1 MLPLVKLTFD
11 NLPSRTAKQDT
22 AVRCLLG
29 VAMVDKKHLQGKQ
42 VIIKI
47 NGLSR
52 TLQGTVTHV
61 EDDGVWI
68 SGDAIIAEIADAG
81 GLTIAL
87 NAPAVF
93 VPTVQLLWL
102 IASNE

>member
-1 MLPLVKLTFD
+1 M
-11 NLPSRTAKQDT
+11 
-22 AVRCLLG
+22 
-29 VAMVDKKHLQGKQ
+29 VAKKHLQGKT

-61 EDDGVWI
+61 DDDGFWI

-81 GLTIAL
+81 GLQIAL
-87 NAPAVF
+87 NTPAVF

>member
-1 MLPLVKLTFD
+1 MQSVTP
-11 NLPSRTAKQDT
+11 Q
-22 AVRCLLG
+22 CG
-29 VAMVDKKHLQGKQ
+29 VYRGIAMVDKKHLQGKQ

-52 TLQGTVTHV
+52 ILHGTVTHV
-61 EDDGVWI
+61 DDDGFWI

-87 NAPAVF
+87 NTPAVF

>member
-1 MLPLVKLTFD
+1 LQWWIRSIFRQ
-11 NLPSRTAKQDT
+11 NGNHQD
-22 AVRCLLG
+22 
-29 VAMVDKKHLQGKQ
+29 KWSFQ
-42 VIIKI
+42 
-47 NGLSR
+47 

-61 EDDGVWI
+61 DDDGLWI

-81 GLTIAL
+81 GLQIAL
-87 NAPAVF
+87 NTPAVF

>member
-1 MLPLVKLTFD
+1 
-11 NLPSRTAKQDT
+11 
-22 AVRCLLG
+22 
-29 VAMVDKKHLQGKQ
+29 MVDKKHLQGKT

-61 EDDGVWI
+61 DDDGFWI

-81 GLTIAL
+81 GLDSIKHSGGFRADRSTTL
-87 NAPAVF
+87 VDC
-93 VPTVQLLWL
+93 LK
-102 IASNE
+102 

>member
-1 MLPLVKLTFD
+1 
-11 NLPSRTAKQDT
+11 
-22 AVRCLLG
+22 
-29 VAMVDKKHLQGKQ
+29 MVDKKHLQGKQ

-52 TLQGTVTHV
+52 TLHGTVTHV
-61 EDDGVWI
+61 EDDGFWI

-87 NAPAVF
+87 NSPAVF

>member
-1 MLPLVKLTFD
+1 
-11 NLPSRTAKQDT
+11 
-22 AVRCLLG
+22 VRCLLG

-52 TLQGTVTHV
+52 ILHGTVTHV
-61 EDDGVWI
+61 DDDGFWI

-87 NAPAVF
+87 NTPAVF